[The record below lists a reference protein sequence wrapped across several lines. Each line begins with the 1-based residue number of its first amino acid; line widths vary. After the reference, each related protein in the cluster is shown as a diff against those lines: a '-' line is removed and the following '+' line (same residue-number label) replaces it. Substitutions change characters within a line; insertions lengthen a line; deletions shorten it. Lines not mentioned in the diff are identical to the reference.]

1 MRYSCLITCLS
12 QNHWFPSYSN
22 YSCSKSVAVDE
33 AAEAA
38 KAKAKMAEKADAKT
52 AEKAA
57 RVKQK
62 ADADA
67 ALAALKN

>member
-1 MRYSCLITCLS
+1 
-12 QNHWFPSYSN
+12 
-22 YSCSKSVAVDE
+22 
-33 AAEAA
+33 
-38 KAKAKMAEKADAKT
+38 MAEKADAKT